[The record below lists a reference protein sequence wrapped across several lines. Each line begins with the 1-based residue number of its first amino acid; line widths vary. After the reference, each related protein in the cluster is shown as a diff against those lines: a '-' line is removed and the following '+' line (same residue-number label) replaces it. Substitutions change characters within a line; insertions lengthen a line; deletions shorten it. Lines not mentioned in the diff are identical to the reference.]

1 MEHGGVLH
9 GRTLYGEL
17 VRVPLLLAG
26 PGVPAGRRVSEPA
39 SLIDVFPTVMA
50 LLGVAPPPYV
60 EGVALW
66 ANGSLR
72 PPGERPLFFGTD
84 WWLGRANGDWKRA
97 VQQGGWKLHYE
108 HQGNAWQLY
117 DLASD
122 PGEQHDLAAGAPD
135 RVASLREVL
144 APQLAPVPSAGG
156 RTKVTADEA
165 EQLRALGYLE

>member
-1 MEHGGVLH
+1 M
-9 GRTLYGEL
+9 
-17 VRVPLLLAG
+17 
-26 PGVPAGRRVSEPA
+26 SEPA
-39 SLIDVFPTVMA
+39 SLIDVFPTATA

-108 HQGNAWQLY
+108 HDGDAWQLY
-117 DLASD
+117 DLATD
-122 PGEQHDLAAGAPD
+122 PGEQHDLAAGAPGS
-135 RVASLREVL
+135 RRFAAGGPRAAARSRAER
-144 APQLAPVPSAGG
+144 GG

-165 EQLRALGYLE
+165 EQQLRALGYLE